1 MNELAAEAILTPRGL
16 TRVVERLTCRS
27 LVERVRSE
35 TDGRGQL
42 AQLTDVGFKAPQLR
56 AG

>member
-1 MNELAAEAILTPRGL
+1 MNALAAEAISTLSGL
-16 TRVVERLTCRS
+16 TRVGERSTCRS

-42 AQLTDVGFKAPQLR
+42 AQLTKVGFKAPQLR